1 MSQVLWSQD
10 IFTKG
15 EISPLM
21 YARVSVS
28 PYYNG
33 LKTATNVITFPQ
45 GAAGK
50 RFGTY
55 YQSTIAGVTNANQ
68 IYFQSMQYL
77 NECVYLIVFIPGFVN
92 IYLEGNLVQQISNSP
107 ITENLIRLL
116 DHTVLDNIFRV
127 TCGLIAPQDVTRA
140 PDSPDTIT
148 AFDTVANTI
157 TLTSGYTAGYV
168 YPVRFSFTPGDG
180 NSLFTSNPQVLS
192 NKTYFVY
199 MVTSTLA
206 QIYYTAPD
214 AKAQLNPFQILTS
227 GVGAQQATIL
237 NTWTIAQA
245 SIITYPVFD
254 FTGGR
259 YWQKSTF
266 TVSAL
271 TGNAINLTFA
281 AGGGDTFQ
289 FTAAYVGGVFFAP
302 DRGRG
307 RILSITSTTV
317 AVIAS
322 IAPFSQTTAYL
333 GSMNLSVTTP
343 AWSDAAGWPRVC
355 SSFQNRAF
363 FANTDLLPNG
373 LWGSVV
379 NDYDNFDDSEVDA
392 DNAISWY
399 PTSDDI
405 NFIRFIVPYRSLTIH
420 TNSGVFS
427 TPLSV
432 EIAITPLNFSLT
444 IQDSTPAEAVQPRG
458 IDNQIVILS
467 GNDAH
472 SLLWDGFNNA
482 YQSNIISVANE
493 QLIRNPVDEAA
504 FVDLT
509 RAGSRYMLI
518 VNTDGSLA
526 IYQTLISEDVQ
537 GFTPAI
543 LEQTYGNAYFRWVA
557 TSYDGRG
564 WFVTERELATEGSP
578 FPITT
583 FTQFTLGT
591 GVLFALLSGDGFNL
605 LDGNPFDLL
614 DNDFV
619 FGPGVTPFIF
629 TTTGTLPL
637 SNPQVQLDTWYWAVS
652 TDDLDFMVYTS
663 AEDAALGLNPIEF
676 FSAGVN
682 TDVTPWELATS
693 FFIEELSFNAMVD
706 CAFQYNGAA
715 SSVFTGL
722 PRFNSQNVKINGD
735 GYGFDYIGIDD
746 TVQTIAHGSSVPVAS
761 AQIGFPINVTIE
773 PLPLSIFQASTKQS
787 NLLTPKHI
795 REVSL
800 MLSDTIG
807 GYINGNVPIALQNFD
822 EVPIG
827 TPPVPVNGFFEYSIM
842 AGWDDYQK
850 IGLKIT
856 HNEPFD
862 FKLIGLFY
870 KVDV

>member
-1 MSQVLWSQD
+1 
-10 IFTKG
+10 
-15 EISPLM
+15 M

-50 RFGTY
+50 RFGTF
-55 YQSTIAGVTNANQ
+55 YQNTITGVTSANQ

-77 NECVYLIVFIPGFVN
+77 NECVYLIVLLPNLVN
-92 IYLEGNLVQQISNSP
+92 IYLEGVLIYTITGSP
-107 ITENLIRLL
+107 IGSNEIRLI

-127 TCGLIAPQDVTRA
+127 TTGILPPQDITRTSNSA
-140 PDSPDTIT
+140 NVISNFDTISN
-148 AFDTVANTI
+148 VI
-157 TLTSGYTAGYV
+157 TLTSVAGSTGFV
-168 YPVRFSFTPGDG
+168 LPVRFNFTAGMG
-180 NSLFTSNPQVLS
+180 NSLFTSSPQVLVQ
-192 NKTYFVY
+192 KTYFLY
-199 MVTSTLA
+199 LTSPTTA
-206 QIYYTAPD
+206 QIYNTATD
-214 AKAQLNPFQILTS
+214 AKLQRNPFTLLTA
-227 GVGAQQATIL
+227 GVGTQNAFVL
-237 NTWTIAQA
+237 NTWAINATVF
-245 SIITYPVFD
+245 TNTPVFD
-254 FTGGR
+254 FSAGIP
-259 YWQKSTF
+259 YQTF
-266 TVSAL
+266 TFTPSAT
-271 TGNAINLTFA
+271 TGYAVTITSSNAI
-281 AGGGDTFQ
+281 
-289 FTAAYVGGVFFAP
+289 FTAANVGGTFSGNGGIT
-302 DRGRG
+302 R
-307 RILSITSTTV
+307 ITSVSSSTV
-317 AVIAS
+317 IVVQVLQ
-322 IAPFSQTTAYL
+322 PFTDTTAIP
-333 GSMNLSVTTP
+333 GNLSVLTEP
-343 AWSDAAGWPRVC
+343 AWSNARGWPRVC

-373 LWGSVV
+373 LWGSVT
-379 NDYDNFDDSEVDA
+379 NDYDNFDDAEQDP

-432 EIAITPLNFSLT
+432 EVAITPLNFSLT

-493 QLIRNPVDEAA
+493 QLIRDPVDEAA

-518 VNTDGSLA
+518 VNADGSLA

-537 GFTPAI
+537 GFTPAV
-543 LEQTYGNAYFRWVA
+543 LQQTYGNAYFRWVA

-564 WFVTERELATEGSP
+564 WFVTERQLATPGSP
-578 FPITT
+578 VSITT
-583 FTQFTLGT
+583 YTQYTLGT
-591 GVLFALLSGDGFNL
+591 GVPFELLSGVGFNL

-619 FGPGVTPFIF
+619 FAPGVTPFIF
-629 TTTGTLPL
+629 TTTGSLPT
-637 SNPQVQLDTWYWAVS
+637 SFPQVQLNTFYWAVP
-652 TDDLDFMVYTS
+652 TDNLDFMVYLS
-663 AEDAALGLNPIEF
+663 DEDAELGVNAIEF
-676 FSAGVN
+676 FDAGIN
-682 TDVTPWELATS
+682 TFVTPEELATS
-693 FFIEELSFNAMVD
+693 FFIEELSFEAKVD
-706 CAFQYNGAA
+706 CAFTYSGTPQDT
-715 SSVFTGL
+715 FTGL
-722 PRFNSQNVKINGD
+722 SRFNSQNVKIQGD
-735 GYGFDYIGIDD
+735 GFGFDYIGIND
-746 TVQTIAHGSSVPVAS
+746 TVETIAHGVLTDVSV

-773 PLPLSIFQASTKQS
+773 PLPLSVFQGSTKQS

-800 MLSDTIG
+800 MMADTIG
-807 GYINGNVPIALQNFD
+807 GYVNGEPIALQNFD

-827 TPPVPVNGFFEYSIM
+827 TPPEPVNGIFEYSIM
-842 AGWDDYQK
+842 AGWDDYK
-850 IGLKIT
+850 NIGLVIT

>member
-1 MSQVLWSQD
+1 MAQLIWSQD
-10 IFTKG
+10 VFTKG

-21 YARVSVS
+21 YARVSVA

-50 RFGTY
+50 RFGTF
-55 YQSTIAGVTNANQ
+55 YQNTIQGVTDANQ

-92 IYLEGNLVQQISNSP
+92 IYLEGNLVQQIANSP
-107 ITENLIRLL
+107 IGANLIRLL

-127 TCGLIAPQDVTRA
+127 TCGLIPPQDVTRS
-140 PDSPDTIT
+140 PDSSDTIT
-148 AFDTVANTI
+148 AFDTVGNTI
-157 TLTSGYTAGYV
+157 TLTTGYTAGYI
-168 YPVRFSFTPGDG
+168 YPVRFSFTPGG
-180 NSLFTSNPQVLS
+180 INSLFTSNPQVLS
-192 NKTYFVY
+192 NKTYFLY
-199 MVTSTLA
+199 MVTSTVA
-206 QIYYTAPD
+206 QIYYSAPQ
-214 AKAQLNPFQILTS
+214 AKAQINPFQILS
-227 GVGAQQATIL
+227 AGVGAQQATIL
-237 NTWTIAQA
+237 NTWSIAQS
-245 SIITYPVFD
+245 SIVTYPVFD

-259 YWQKSTF
+259 TWQKSTF
-266 TVSAL
+266 TVSVL
-271 TGNAINLTFA
+271 TGNAINLTFS
-281 AGGGDTFQ
+281 AGGGDTFT
-289 FTAAYVGGVFFAP
+289 FTSAYIGGVFFAP
-302 DRGRG
+302 DGGRG
-307 RILSITSTTV
+307 RILSITSPTV

-322 IAPFSQTTAYL
+322 ITSFSQTTPYL

-343 AWSDAAGWPRVC
+343 AWSNAAGWPRVC

-363 FANTDLLPNG
+363 FSNTDLLPNG

-379 NDYDNFDDSEVDA
+379 NDYDNFDDSQVDS

-493 QLIRNPVDEAA
+493 HLIRDPVDEAA

-518 VNTDGSLA
+518 VNADGSLA

-537 GFTPAI
+537 GFTPAY

-564 WFVTERELATEGSP
+564 WFVTEREIAVLGSP
-578 FPITT
+578 IPITNY
-583 FTQFTLGT
+583 TQFTLGT
-591 GVLFALLSGDGFNL
+591 GVSFELFNNSDFNL
-605 LDGNPFDLL
+605 LNGDNL
-614 DNDFV
+614 DFLQNENV
-619 FGPGVTPFIF
+619 FPKGVTPFEF
-629 TTTGTLPL
+629 TSGTLPL
-637 SNPQVQLDTWYWAVS
+637 SNPQVMLNTWYWAVP
-652 TDDLDFMVYTS
+652 TDTFDFMVYTS
-663 AEDAALGLNPIEF
+663 AEDAEFNLNPIEF
-676 FSAGVN
+676 FNAGTNANITAWVLE
-682 TDVTPWELATS
+682 TQ
-693 FFIEELSFNAMVD
+693 FFIEELSFEAKVD
-706 CAFQYNGAA
+706 CAYEYMGRGASTA
-715 SSVFTGL
+715 IFPNL
-722 PRFNSQNVKINGD
+722 PRFNAQDVKINGD
-735 GYGFDYIGIDD
+735 GYGFDYIGMND
-746 TVQTIAHGSSVPVAS
+746 TVETIAHGQLVPVS
-761 AQIGFPINVTIE
+761 FAQIGFPINVTIE
-773 PLPLSIFQASTKQS
+773 PLPLSIFQGSPKQS
-787 NLLTPKHI
+787 NLQTPKHI
-795 REVSL
+795 RDVTL
-800 MLSDTIG
+800 MLADTIG
-807 GYINGNVPIALQNFD
+807 GLVNGIPIALQNFAD
-822 EVPIG
+822 VPIG
-827 TPPVPVNGFFEYSIM
+827 SPPVPVNGEFEYGIM
-842 AGWDDYQK
+842 AGWDDYKK
-850 IGLKIT
+850 IGLTIT

>member
-1 MSQVLWSQD
+1 MPQTLWSQD

-50 RFGTY
+50 RFGTF
-55 YQSTIAGVTNANQ
+55 YQSTIAGVTSANQ
-68 IYFQSMQYL
+68 IYFNSMQYL
-77 NECVYLIVFIPGFVN
+77 NECIYLIVFIPGFVN
-92 IYLEGNLVQQISNSP
+92 IYLEGLLVYQITNSP

-127 TCGLIAPQDVTRA
+127 TCGIIAPQDITR
-140 PDSPDTIT
+140 T
-148 AFDTVANTI
+148 ADAANTI
-157 TLTSGYTAGYV
+157 TNFDTANNIITLLNPYTTGLV
-168 YPVRFSFTPGDG
+168 YPVRFSFTPGGG
-180 NSLFTSNPQVLS
+180 NSLFTSNQQVLKQ
-192 NKTYFVY
+192 KTYFLY
-199 MVTSTLA
+199 MLSPTTA
-206 QIYYTAPD
+206 QIYLTAPN
-214 AKAQLNPFQILTS
+214 AKAQLNPISILS
-227 GVGAQQATIL
+227 AGVGAQQATIL
-237 NTWTIAQA
+237 NTWTIAPA
-245 SIITYPVFD
+245 AIITYPVFD

-259 YWQKSTF
+259 LWQKSTF
-266 TVSAL
+266 TVSGL
-271 TGNAINLTFA
+271 TGNAINLIFA
-281 AGGGDTFQ
+281 AGGGDTFA
-289 FTAAYVGGVFFAP
+289 FTSAYIGGVFFAP
-302 DRGRG
+302 DRGIG
-307 RILSITSTTV
+307 RIQSITNANV

-322 IAPFSQTTAYL
+322 VVAFTQTTAYL
-333 GSMNLSVTTP
+333 GSSNLSVTTP
-343 AWSDAAGWPRVC
+343 AWSDEFGWPRVC

-379 NDYDNFDDSEVDA
+379 NDYDNFDDSQVDS

-518 VNTDGSLA
+518 VNDDGTLA

-564 WFVTERELATEGSP
+564 WFVTERDFYQLGSTY
-578 FPITT
+578 PITT
-583 FTQFTLGT
+583 YTTFTIGDAIPF
-591 GVLFALLSGDGFNL
+591 FLLSGVGFDL
-605 LDGNPFDLL
+605 LDGNPFNLL
-614 DNDFV
+614 QNDFI
-619 FGPGVTPFIF
+619 FPTGEISRFIF
-629 TTTGTLPL
+629 TTTGSLPA
-637 SNPQVQLDTWYWAVS
+637 STPQVQLNTIYWAIP
-652 TDDLDFMVYTS
+652 TDNLDFRVYATLAD
-663 AEDAALGLNPIEF
+663 AELTINPF
-676 FSAGVN
+676 QFTSAGVN
-682 TDVTPWELATS
+682 SSVTPYVLVPN
-693 FFIEELSFNAMVD
+693 FVIEELSFNAKVD
-706 CAFQYNGAA
+706 CAYQYTGTPQ
-715 SSVFTGL
+715 SLFSGL
-722 PRFNSQNVKINGD
+722 PRFDNQAVKINGD
-735 GYGFDYIGIDD
+735 GYGFDYIGVDNS
-746 TVQTIAHGSSVPVAS
+746 VQTIAHGVSVPVSS

-773 PLPLSIFQASTKQS
+773 PLPLSIFQGSTKGS
-787 NLLTPKHI
+787 NLMTPTHI
-795 REVSL
+795 RDVTL
-800 MLSDTIG
+800 MLADTIG
-807 GYINGNVPIALQNFD
+807 GFVNGVPITLQNFD

-827 TPPVPVNGFFEYSIM
+827 SPPVPTNGIFEYAIM
-842 AGWDDYQK
+842 AGWDDYK
-850 IGLKIT
+850 NIGLVIT

-862 FKLIGLFY
+862 IKLIGLFY
-870 KVDV
+870 KVDA

>member
-1 MSQVLWSQD
+1 
-10 IFTKG
+10 
-15 EISPLM
+15 M

-55 YQSTIAGVTNANQ
+55 YQNTIGGVTDSDQ

-77 NECVYLIVFIPGFVN
+77 NECIYLIVFIPGFVN
-92 IYLEGNLVQQISNSP
+92 IYLEGFLVQQISGSP
-107 ITENLIRLL
+107 IGANLIRLL

-127 TCGLIAPQDVTRA
+127 TCGAIAPQDVTRA
-140 PDSPDTIT
+140 PDSPSTIT
-148 AFDTVANTI
+148 NFDTTNNIITIGTAYVAGNI
-157 TLTSGYTAGYV
+157 
-168 YPVRFSFTPGDG
+168 YPVRFTFTPGIG
-180 NSLFTSNPQVLS
+180 NSLFTSNPQVLGQ
-192 NKTYFVY
+192 KTYFLK
-199 MVTSTLA
+199 MLTTTTA
-206 QIYYTAPD
+206 QIYLSAPN
-214 AKAQLNPFQILTS
+214 AKAGLNPVSLLTA

-259 YWQKSTF
+259 LWQKSTF

-281 AGGGDTFQ
+281 AGGGDTFA
-289 FTAAYVGGVFFAP
+289 FTSAYVGGVFFAP
-302 DRGRG
+302 DGGRG
-307 RILSITSTTV
+307 RIQSITSPTV

-322 IAPFSQTTAYL
+322 ITAFSQTTAYL

-343 AWSDAAGWPRVC
+343 AWSDAFGWPRVC

-444 IQDSTPAEAVQPRG
+444 IQDSTPAESVQPRG

-518 VNTDGSLA
+518 VNDDGSLA

-578 FPITT
+578 VSITT
-583 FTQFTLGT
+583 YTQFTLGT
-591 GVLFALLSGDGFNL
+591 GVPFALLSGDGFNL

-614 DNDFV
+614 ADDDV
-619 FGPGVTPFIF
+619 FAPGVTPFIF
-629 TTTGTLPL
+629 TTTGTLPT
-637 SNPQVQLDTWYWAVS
+637 SNPQVLLDTWYWAVP
-652 TDDLDFMVYTS
+652 TDTLDFMVYTS
-663 AEDAALGLNPIEF
+663 AADAELGLNPIEF
-676 FSAGVN
+676 FNAGVG
-682 TDVTPWELATS
+682 TSVTPWELATS
-693 FFIEELSFNAMVD
+693 FFIEELSFDAKVD
-706 CAFQYNGAA
+706 CANLYTGAP

-722 PRFNSQNVKINGD
+722 PRFNSQTVKINGD
-735 GYGFDYIGIDD
+735 GYGFEYIGIDD
-746 TVQTIAHGSSVPVAS
+746 EIQTIAHGQSVPVS
-761 AQIGFPINVTIE
+761 VAQMGFPINVTIE
-773 PLPLSIFQASTKQS
+773 PLPLSIFQGSTKQS
-787 NLLTPKHI
+787 NLMTPTHI
-795 REVSL
+795 RDVTL
-800 MLSDTIG
+800 MMSDTIG
-807 GYINGNVPIALQNFD
+807 GLVNGVPIALNNFD

-827 TPPVPVNGFFEYSIM
+827 SPPVPTNGIFEYGIM
-842 AGWDDYQK
+842 AGWDDYK
-850 IGLKIT
+850 NIGLVIT
-856 HNEPFD
+856 HSEPFD
-862 FKLIGLFY
+862 IKLIGLFY
-870 KVDV
+870 KVEA